1 MELLTKA
8 KYYTKKTLFL
18 PRYYRIKRNFS
29 ESNCGTIYDYK
40 HFMDSD
46 DVIKSF
52 IYKDENW
59 NYIKNRFEYRKSIR
73 RGLPM
78 VFEDNLCLN
87 GGGKYTVKDNSIV
100 VKAKRKKD
108 NWLCFY
114 LKDLLPNKY
123 KISFNVRLRSEFTE
137 VQLSFNSDATLGE
150 RYRFILRDNREIAF
164 ECAYCGEFYNHLFSK
179 PMSLELNKDYR
190 FEIIVSAQSYSLYID
205 GINCFNISE
214 RKRLISGG
222 NACLILWNYDE
233 DSEINCILSDFKVM
247 TFA

>member
-87 GGGKYTVKDNSIV
+87 GGGKIHG
-100 VKAKRKKD
+100 KR
-108 NWLCFY
+108 
-114 LKDLLPNKY
+114 
-123 KISFNVRLRSEFTE
+123 
-137 VQLSFNSDATLGE
+137 Q
-150 RYRFILRDNREIAF
+150 
-164 ECAYCGEFYNHLFSK
+164 
-179 PMSLELNKDYR
+179 
-190 FEIIVSAQSYSLYID
+190 
-205 GINCFNISE
+205 
-214 RKRLISGG
+214 
-222 NACLILWNYDE
+222 
-233 DSEINCILSDFKVM
+233 
-247 TFA
+247 